1 MYQSETPWRRVEN
14 AEFDL
19 SMFPSLAQQRK
30 MHCSLNVTIIILV
43 VGNIISG
50 EKEKKKKRVKEEQ
63 PEERS
68 VERKDPSEGGET
80 KDSGRKIDGEQR
92 RLLAEPRKA
101 KKSSR
106 SPV

>member
-1 MYQSETPWRRVEN
+1 MYHSEPQWRRVEN

-43 VGNIISG
+43 LVIILVVGNIMREDVTG
-50 EKEKKKKRVKEEQ
+50 EKEKKEEKGKEEQ

-68 VERKDPSEGGET
+68 VQRKDPSEGGET
-80 KDSGRKIDGEQR
+80 KYSGRI
-92 RLLAEPRKA
+92 
-101 KKSSR
+101 S
-106 SPV
+106 